1 MFEQDGGSLVGRS
14 VVNNGVDPNS
24 CCEGSQEDHVD
35 VWNLRGRKL
44 EFLADSQADELHE
57 ASLELL
63 NTTGCV
69 FKDDHALQIFADA
82 GSDVDFTKQLV
93 RIPPQLV
100 ETAIRSAP
108 KQVLLAARNPKYDV
122 VLEGD
127 RIYFGTGTLPI
138 RVLDLDTGRLR
149 GGTKQDCLDLPR
161 LVDALSYV
169 YFYKTAIYPGD
180 VAPEIA
186 DRWMVYGAFANTE
199 KEVSTAVFSVKGAL
213 DAVGMAEVI
222 AGGSRELQERP
233 LICINVLCTCPLE
246 FASTN
251 TRILMALAERAIPL
265 IIGSEPQAGSTAPVT
280 LLGAV
285 LLQNAEAL
293 AGITLAQII
302 NPGTPVIMGA
312 VGSISDLKTGNYA
325 SGAVELGLMNSVA
338 AQMSHRY
345 GIPLYATGGMSD
357 AKVSDPQ
364 AGYEKGIQLLL
375 TALAGGNYIHDAA
388 GLLDH
393 CLTFSYEQYVIDNE
407 ICGMVARALGGI
419 AFSGETM
426 ALSLI
431 DKVGP
436 GGHFLGE
443 RHTLKYLR
451 SEHFLPELADRE
463 SRARWEQKGCKT
475 VVDKAKAKAREIL
488 NTHQPTPLPEDL
500 DRELREIIRHAE
512 AEVGGTR

>member
-1 MFEQDGGSLVGRS
+1 M
-14 VVNNGVDPNS
+14 
-24 CCEGSQEDHVD
+24 D
-35 VWNLRGRKL
+35 VWNLRGRRLK
-44 EFLADSQADELHE
+44 FLTDSQADELHE

-63 NTTGCV
+63 SRTGCV
-69 FKDDHALQIFADA
+69 FKDDRALQIFADA
-82 GSDVDFTKQLV
+82 GADVDFTKQLV

-100 ETAIRSAP
+100 ETAIHSALRR
-108 KQVLLAARNPKYDV
+108 VLLAARNPKYDV

-127 RIYFGTGTLPI
+127 CVYFGTGTLPI
-138 RVLDLDTGRLR
+138 NVLDLDTGRLR
-149 GGTKQDCLDLPR
+149 RGTKQDCLDLPR
-161 LVDALSYV
+161 LVDALPYV
-169 YFYKTAIYPGD
+169 HFYKTAIYPYD
-180 VAPEIA
+180 VAPEVA

-199 KEVSTAVFSVKGAL
+199 KEVSTAVFSVEGAL
-213 DAVGMAEVI
+213 DAVRMAEAI
-222 AGGSRELQERP
+222 SGGSRELRERP

-246 FASTN
+246 FADIN
-251 TRILMALAERAIPL
+251 TRILMTLAERGVPL
-265 IIGSEPQAGSTAPVT
+265 IIGSEPQAGATAPVT
-280 LLGAV
+280 LLGAA

-293 AGITLAQII
+293 AGITLAQVIS
-302 NPGTPVIMGA
+302 PGAPVIMGA
-312 VGSISDLKTGNYA
+312 IGSISDLKTGNYA
-325 SGAVELGLMNSVA
+325 SGAVELGLMNSAA
-338 AQMSHRY
+338 AQMSQRY

-393 CLTFSYEQYVIDNE
+393 CLTFSFEQYVIDNE
-407 ICGMVARALGGI
+407 ICGMVARALKGI
-419 AFSGETM
+419 AFSDETM
-426 ALSLI
+426 ALDLI

-463 SRARWEQKGCKT
+463 SRARWEQKGSKT

-488 NTHQPTPLPEDL
+488 DTHQPTPLPEDV
-500 DRELREIIRHAE
+500 DRELREIIKQAE
-512 AEVGGTR
+512 AKLGGNR